1 MPPRGTDTHQVSA
14 PDPKGQ
20 SWLDFLFLDGSDKA
34 LNVRCTPWRL
44 DQVPLC
50 QPGGILGETTRA
62 VAHSEASHGPRS
74 PCNSSPLSAQ
84 GQCTPCKGDFR
95 KKHLTLC
102 FNNPPRLR
110 SCAVVTTH
118 APQSYPCFT
127 HVIPLDRTV
136 SPIARPRSGS

>member
-1 MPPRGTDTHQVSA
+1 MLSGSLSSSARPP
-14 PDPKGQ
+14 
-20 SWLDFLFLDGSDKA
+20 SWFFFLLDGSDKA

-62 VAHSEASHGPRS
+62 IAHSEASHGPRN

-84 GQCTPCKGDFR
+84 GQCTPCKGHFR

-127 HVIPLDRTV
+127 HVIPLDCTV

>member
-1 MPPRGTDTHQVSA
+1 MQCNSVQYHTLPYNNTLYIIAVV
-14 PDPKGQ
+14 
-20 SWLDFLFLDGSDKA
+20 WKA
-34 LNVRCTPWRL
+34 LKRFLNVRCTLGDRIV
-44 DQVPLC
+44 VPRC

-84 GQCTPCKGDFR
+84 GQCTPCKGHFR